1 MPDIQLIAL
10 IATSAVTAA
19 VILLNVIAPLTDT
32 DKDDKILAALRWLEE
47 LLAKVVVP
55 KKLK

>member
-1 MPDIQLIAL
+1 MDLQLIAL
-10 IATSAVTAA
+10 IATSTVTAA
-19 VILLNVIAPLTDT
+19 VVLLNVIAPLTDT
-32 DKDDKILAALRWLEE
+32 DKDDKILAALRWLEG

>member
-1 MPDIQLIAL
+1 MDLQLIAL

-19 VILLNVIAPLTDT
+19 VVLLNVIAPLTDT
-32 DKDDKILAALRWLEE
+32 DRDDKILAALRWLEE

>member
-1 MPDIQLIAL
+1 MDLQLIAL
-10 IATSAVTAA
+10 IATSTVTAA
-19 VILLNVIAPLTDT
+19 VVLLNVIAPLTDT

-47 LLAKVVVP
+47 LLARVVVP

>member
-1 MPDIQLIAL
+1 MDLQLIAL
-10 IATSAVTAA
+10 IATSTVTAA
-19 VILLNVIAPLTDT
+19 VVLLNVIAPLTDT